1 MREQVIYRI
10 SHIYRDDFRVRAFL
24 FGQGEKALCIV
35 GNTRGNEYQQ
45 IFICS
50 QVIRRLKKLEEEGR
64 FAEGYQ
70 VMVIPSVNPSSM
82 NIGKRFWSIDN
93 TDINRMFP
101 GYDLGETTQRIAAG
115 VFDVIKQ
122 YRCGVQFTSY
132 YMPGEYQVY
141 VQMMHTGYEDPEE
154 ARDFGLPYIVL
165 RDPRPYD
172 TATLNYNWQIWETK
186 AYSIYSGRT
195 DRISRKRAEIVVDSI
210 ERFMTCRGILKGKPA
225 DAPPA
230 CLFRYDEL
238 LNVRTQEAGLYH
250 NLTDISEPVAAGQVL
265 AEVIE
270 PCTGEVLET
279 LKSPADGIIF
289 YRYDKPMVYAFTSAV
304 KILKISDTQRIPS
317 G

>member
-10 SHIYRDDFRVRAFL
+10 SHIYRDDFRVRAFY

-45 IFICS
+45 IYICS
-50 QVIRRLKKLEEEGR
+50 QVVQRLKKLEEEGR

-132 YMPGEYQVY
+132 YMPGEYQLY

-172 TATLNYNWQIWETK
+172 TATLNYNWQIWETR

-195 DRISRKRAEIVVDSI
+195 DRISPKRAETVADSI
-210 ERFMTCRGILKGKPA
+210 ERFMTCRGILRGTPA
-225 DAPPA
+225 DTPPA
-230 CLFRYDEL
+230 RVFHDDEL

-250 NLTDISEPVAAGQVL
+250 NLTDINEPVSTGQVL
-265 AEVIE
+265 AEVTE

-289 YRYDKPMVYAFTSAV
+289 YRYDKPMIYAFTSAV
-304 KILKISDTQRIPS
+304 KILKFSDT
-317 G
+317 

>member
-35 GNTRGNEYQQ
+35 GSTRGNEYQQ
-45 IFICS
+45 TFICS
-50 QVIRRLKKLEEEGR
+50 QVIRRLKRLEEEGR

-70 VMVIPSVNPSSM
+70 VMVIPAVNPSSM

-115 VFDVIKQ
+115 VFDVIKE
-122 YRCGVQFTSY
+122 YRSGVQFTSY
-132 YMPGEYQVY
+132 YMPGEYQLH
-141 VQMMHTGYEDPEE
+141 VQMMHTGYEDPEA
-154 ARDFGLPYIVL
+154 ARDFGLPCIVL

-172 TATLNYNWQIWETK
+172 TATLNYNWQIWESE

-195 DRISRKRAEIVVDSI
+195 DRISGKRAETVADSI
-210 ERFMTCRGILKGKPA
+210 ERFMTCRGILKGTPS

-230 CLFRYDEL
+230 SVFRYDEL
-238 LNVRTQEAGLYH
+238 LNVRTHEAGLYH
-250 NLTDISEPVAAGQVL
+250 NLADISVPVSEGQVL

-279 LKSPADGIIF
+279 LKSPADGTIF
-289 YRYDKPMVYAFTSAV
+289 FRYEKPMVYSFTSAF
-304 KILKISDTQRIPS
+304 KILKTP
-317 G
+317 